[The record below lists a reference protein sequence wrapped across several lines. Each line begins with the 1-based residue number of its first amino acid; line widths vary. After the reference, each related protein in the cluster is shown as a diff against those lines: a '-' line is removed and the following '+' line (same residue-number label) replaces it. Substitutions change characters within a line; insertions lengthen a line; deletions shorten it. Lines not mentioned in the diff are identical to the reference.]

1 MSAQARSNRPK
12 VTRQNCVAELCGGPV
27 WRPRAQC
34 CEREWRAGAP
44 TCSKVTSELVPA
56 QDGRTAIPG
65 TGQALSVC

>member
-34 CEREWRAGAP
+34 CEREWRARAP

-56 QDGRTAIPG
+56 
-65 TGQALSVC
+65 